1 MAELKYTNLFTER
14 ESNELYTL
22 DLFSDANLQGY
33 WRMESGALTTDNS
46 GNSKTLTNNNTV
58 GEGTGKFGGAADF
71 SATNS
76 DKYLDIADDLGI
88 TGGAITISCWVKLN
102 TEIGSGTWDFVSQSD
117 AGTFTIYTIRYD
129 YNGGTRRIGFV
140 RNKNNV
146 ATEVVWLNT
155 TMGTSNWYNLVLT
168 YNGTNMTGYID
179 ASAGTPTAMSGNG
192 NTAGADAIS
201 IGASMGWNA
210 GGTKLF
216 YASALID
223 DVAIFDRAL
232 TDVEVAILYNDPTAT
247 ANKLKFYRRNRI
259 PGDITGT

>member
-1 MAELKYTNLFTER
+1 MERIFYIKFNNRLKMAELQYTALI
-14 ESNELYTL
+14 
-22 DLFSDANLQGY
+22 DDANLQAY
-33 WRMESGALTTDNS
+33 YRLESGALTTDSS

-58 GEGTGKFGGAADF
+58 GEGTGKFGGCADF
-71 SATNS
+71 GSSNS
-76 DKYLDIADDLGI
+76 DKYLSLTDDLGI
-88 TGGAITISCWVKLN
+88 TGGAISISCWVKLN
-102 TEIGSGTWDFVSQSD
+102 AEIGSGTWDFVSQSD